1 MKAIDR
7 KLWRDLWLLRGQALA
22 IALVILSGVATF
34 VMSLSTLDSLRQ
46 TRSDFYTDYRFAQV
60 FSSLKRAPQS
70 LAARLTEI
78 PGVAQAE
85 TRVVVPARLE
95 IAGFSEPVTAQLI
108 SYPDRGE
115 PSLNRLYLRAGR
127 FIEPGRDDEALVGEA
142 FAAAHRLRPGD
153 TLYAVIHGRRKAL
166 TVVGTVLS
174 PEFVYQI
181 APGAFFP
188 DFERYGILWLGRTAL
203 AAASGMEKSFN
214 DVSLT
219 LNPGASEAEAIA
231 RLDDLLRPYGGLGAY
246 GREDQLSHRFL
257 SEEFRQLEQM
267 ARIFPVIFLGV
278 AAFLLNVVS
287 SRLVAT
293 QREQIAVIK
302 AFGYSDWQVG
312 LHYLKLVLAIVLI
325 GALAG
330 LGCGVWLGKLLS
342 GLYMEFYRFPFLEY
356 TLAPGVALSAVA
368 ASMAAAALGTLGSV
382 RQAVRLPPAQAMRP
396 DAPARYRASL
406 LERAGL
412 KRWLGQ
418 GDRMILRHLERRPA
432 KALLSIAGL
441 ALACAILM
449 VGRFQED
456 AIDYMINVQ
465 FGLSQRD
472 DLSVSLVDPTSRSA
486 LYELQSLPGVVR
498 GEAFRTVPATLV
510 HGHRHYRTAIQGL
523 EPGGEMQRLLDT
535 DLRRVEVPKE
545 GVVLTDYLGK
555 LLGLRVGDK
564 VTVEVREGS
573 RPVRDVTVVGLV
585 SQFLGVSA
593 YMNREALNRLM
604 GEGDAVSGIN
614 LAVDAARRQDI
625 VRRLNAMPRVAGI
638 VIRKDAVRNFYDT
651 MGETLLIFTFIN
663 TLLAATIAFGVVYN
677 TARIG
682 LSERSRELA
691 SLRVLGYTRGE
702 IAYLLLGE
710 LALLTLAA
718 IPLGFVFGHGL
729 CAYIASHLQTD
740 LYRVPLVLEPR
751 TYAFAAVVVLAS
763 TALSALMVRGRLDR
777 LDLIGVLK
785 TKE

>member
-1 MKAIDR
+1 
-7 KLWRDLWLLRGQALA
+7 
-22 IALVILSGVATF
+22 
-34 VMSLSTLDSLRQ
+34 
-46 TRSDFYTDYRFAQV
+46 
-60 FSSLKRAPQS
+60 
-70 LAARLTEI
+70 
-78 PGVAQAE
+78 VAQAE

-95 IAGFSEPVTAQLI
+95 VAGFSEPVTAQLI

-115 PSLNRLYLRAGR
+115 PSLNRLYLHARR

-219 LNPGASEAEAIA
+219 LNPGASEKEAIA

-312 LHYLKLVLAIVLI
+312 LHYLELVLAIVLI

-330 LGCGVWLGKLLS
+330 LACGVWLGKLLS

-356 TLAPGVALSAVA
+356 TLAPSVALSAVA

-396 DAPARYRASL
+396 DAPARYHVSL
-406 LERAGL
+406 LERAGP

-472 DLSVSLVDPTSRSA
+472 DLSVNLVDPASRSA

-555 LLGLRVGDK
+555 LLGLRVGDT

-573 RPVRDVTVVGLV
+573 RPVREVTVVGLV

-718 IPLGFVFGHGL
+718 IPLGFAFGHGL

-763 TALSALMVRGRLDR
+763 TALSALMVRRRLDR